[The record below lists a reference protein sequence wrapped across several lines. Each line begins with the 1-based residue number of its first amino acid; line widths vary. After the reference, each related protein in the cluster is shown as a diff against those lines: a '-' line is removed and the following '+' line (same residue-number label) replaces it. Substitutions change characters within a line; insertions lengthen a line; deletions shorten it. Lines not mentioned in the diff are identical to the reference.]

1 MNPADVYSF
10 TEVFALVTCL
20 STVPPHSPYA
30 LTKTSNL
37 KFLSLARQP
46 NLSTSSQSLD
56 DVLKDSV
63 TRIRVAWYFMIRYVA
78 LGLTNGSRTGFIWLQ
93 GMRHWRTA
101 DRSGG
106 LTGNGIALCGTMLT
120 RLYLDA

>member
-1 MNPADVYSF
+1 MNPADFYSF

-78 LGLTNGSRTGFIWLQ
+78 LGLNNGSRTGFIWLQ
-93 GMRHWRTA
+93 GMRHWRGPKRWSDWERNSIMWHDAYTA
-101 DRSGG
+101 LS
-106 LTGNGIALCGTMLT
+106 
-120 RLYLDA
+120 